1 MSVFRV
7 CVLEAYNFM
16 RQITKCPAAYSTVL
30 EIQSVD
36 LLDANVSP
44 AAADKFVSLYLST
57 KNAFVDLHSREQWDK
72 FVDQLPAAIRNELEL
87 RLRKEEGT
95 PRRELFKATS

>member
-1 MSVFRV
+1 M
-7 CVLEAYNFM
+7 
-16 RQITKCPAAYSTVL
+16 
-30 EIQSVD
+30 
-36 LLDANVSP
+36 
-44 AAADKFVSLYLST
+44 SLYLST